1 MVAGVVLLTG
11 ISYANIYIPR
21 IKCIRSFLYANIG
34 LQVKADLI
42 KVAII
47 IVVFYQIGCQA
58 NSYTSQS
65 NID

>member
-1 MVAGVVLLTG
+1 MVADVVFLTVR
-11 ISYANIYIPR
+11 SYANIYIPR
-21 IKCIRSFLYANIG
+21 IKCIRSFLYANLG

-47 IVVFYQIGCQA
+47 IVVFYQIACQA